1 MEISRDHA
9 KALIHSGPCE
19 RAKTEMG
26 SYNPTLP
33 GWGVCEFCDLVRL
46 LKLPQDAP
54 KEGLPMKDEGGWGP
68 MHIRSWWRNR
78 KRR

>member
-19 RAKTEMG
+19 RAKQEVT

-33 GWGVCEFCDLVRL
+33 GWGICEYCDLVRL
-46 LKLPQDAP
+46 VKLPEDAP
-54 KEGLPMKDEGGWGP
+54 KEGLPMKDEGGWGL
-68 MHIRSWWRNR
+68 RSWWRNR